1 MILVAKD
8 AEVTRLLTAGGA
20 VDDGGKIA

>member
-8 AEVTRLLTAGGA
+8 AEVTRLLTAAGA
-20 VDDGGKIA
+20 LDDGGKIA